1 MVSLKI
7 KVLEIPAFLMIFG
20 GATLSHSLWFWGRWS
35 ELTVFQM
42 FCSFPKNDYPRGSA
56 LETSVLKFLWNLQKH
71 VFVRMVVFSDFI
83 GSDRSHRQ
91 IPYAPCVSVS
101 QSCPEPKMLLL
112 GPNVHI
118 CDFSMTMG
126 SDRSHRQIQ

>member
-1 MVSLKI
+1 
-7 KVLEIPAFLMIFG
+7 
-20 GATLSHSLWFWGRWS
+20 
-35 ELTVFQM
+35 M

-56 LETSVLKFLWNLQKH
+56 LETSVLEFLRNLQKH
-71 VFVRMVVFSDFI
+71 VFVRMVAFSDFM

-91 IPYAPCVSVS
+91 IPYAPFVSFS

-112 GPNVHI
+112 GPNVQI

-126 SDRSHRQIQ
+126 SDRSHRQMQ